1 MGACSY
7 VVSSLLMDEQGV
19 FGGMK
24 HTSLEQVSVAIVGLF
39 FLSKLLLTV
48 ACYATGVLG
57 GIFAPMLVQGAFIG
71 LLMAKLSSLASVPV
85 PHEAVCALLGITA
98 FFAAPVRAPFTGVVL
113 LAEMT
118 NGCTLLL
125 PLLGVA
131 LIGYFVGELSGAK
144 PIYERLLEVSRRK
157 AE

>member
-1 MGACSY
+1 MSK
-7 VVSSLLMDEQGV
+7 VSSGR
-19 FGGMK
+19 MK

-48 ACYATGVLG
+48 ACYATGVPG
-57 GIFAPMLVQGAFIG
+57 GIVVPMLVQGAFVG
-71 LLMAKLSSLASVPV
+71 LLMAKLASLASVAV
-85 PHEAVCALLGITA
+85 PHEAVCALLGMTA
-98 FFAAPVRAPFTGVVL
+98 FFAASVRAPFTGVVL

-118 NGCTLLL
+118 NGFALLL

-131 LIGYFVGELSGAK
+131 LIGYFIGELSGSK
-144 PIYERLLEVSRRK
+144 PIYERLLEASRRE